1 MDLQR
6 SDNREESPGVYSEG
20 ESAAGHSAREVAML
34 KHASP
39 QRSSSSLAQ
48 HMPPS
53 PTAARPSEA
62 RGNALVAGNAFRDSY
77 SERSVDCDSL
87 IVPASF
93 AQAEKQAG
101 YQVGTWSGVSQAN
114 VRRGLSFSARRAPD
128 ALSFR
133 SVRSEGHP
141 ASVAAT
147 MPTKMAP
154 ATTSM
159 TNVSTLK
166 TDGSSPKSDKTSEE
180 CGLQYLKGDM
190 SSLKNLL
197 RLPGVRGHAKI
208 IEISKDGVVLSPDSL
223 SLNSSDSFFT
233 ANSGRTSSRSW
244 SSNASSNSNATNT
257 STESSSSTSEP
268 ASTTIRVFA
277 KCLRSDIEYKTISV
291 SARAT
296 CREVVALL
304 LSKYRMRH
312 RDPNLFYLTMEVTVR
327 RWSGAP
333 VRSLLVLEDGA
344 RPAQLALC
352 RPPGDSRF
360 ALQMRRG
367 GVIKVHDTVLMPGSQ
382 YKSLL
387 VSERTTAEEVVQLL
401 LNCYNR
407 RDNKY
412 YYAIHEVRRSP
423 EYSDRII
430 LAEERP
436 LEVKGRWPRD
446 RQAEFVFVLRR
457 DMSQA
462 LSLRRVRFSTQ
473 LSLRTSEVK
482 RPAVGGTVKDNI
494 EPATK
499 IELVQAA
506 RNKPHDQVQIL
517 IVEDAV
523 IDCTDVTP
531 KMTTI
536 NRTTTVNNKGT
547 LEVFNGKTSASAS
560 HSRLPPTK
568 PVSEFMVNHGVSGT
582 RDSSTNTE
590 RKTWS
595 NTSTQTIVSKHAPRS
610 ASLSRVQ
617 HHPHPAN
624 ASQNLTSNIVRPSS
638 VEPNLTVTKPAFSEL
653 QAEPNKTNLREVVGD
668 KANHLSRHVLTDER
682 KLVSQNSRC
691 EKNTD
696 TTHTSPFKT
705 PGPSAGRACSTV
717 SQPTK
722 PDTQHVC
729 KHNCQHCFYI

>member
-1 MDLQR
+1 
-6 SDNREESPGVYSEG
+6 
-20 ESAAGHSAREVAML
+20 ML

-39 QRSSSSLAQ
+39 QRCSSSLA
-48 HMPPS
+48 HHIPRS
-53 PTAARPSEA
+53 PTAVRPET
-62 RGNALVAGNAFRDSY
+62 RAGTHVEVLLPSDTGLTLRDSY

-87 IVPASF
+87 IVPASY
-93 AQAEKQAG
+93 AQAEKEAG
-101 YQVGTWSGVSQAN
+101 YQVGTWSCVSQAS
-114 VRRGLSFSARRAPD
+114 VRRGLSFSSRRAPD

-133 SVRSEGHP
+133 SVRSEGP
-141 ASVAAT
+141 PTSIVAT
-147 MPTKMAP
+147 IPTKLS
-154 ATTSM
+154 TSSTSM
-159 TNVSTLK
+159 TNVSTLGN
-166 TDGSSPKSDKTSEE
+166 DESSPKNDKTRKE
-180 CGLQYLKGDM
+180 CGLQYLKGDL

-208 IEISKDGVVLSPDSL
+208 IEISKDGAVLSPDSL

-244 SSNASSNSNATNT
+244 SSNASSNSNTTNT
-257 STESSSSTSEP
+257 STDSSSSTSEP

-352 RPPGDSRF
+352 RPLGDSRF

-387 VSERTTAEEVVQLL
+387 VSERTTAEDVVQLL

-423 EYSDRII
+423 NYSDRMI
-430 LAEERP
+430 LPEELP
-436 LEVKGRWPRD
+436 LEVKNKWPRD

-457 DMSQA
+457 NMSQA
-462 LSLRRVRFSTQ
+462 LSLRR
-473 LSLRTSEVK
+473 LSLRTSDVK
-482 RPAVGGTVKDNI
+482 RPSTDVNI
-494 EPATK
+494 KENNVNKT
-499 IELVQAA
+499 ELVPAL
-506 RNKPHDQVQIL
+506 RGKPDNQVQIL
-517 IVEDAV
+517 ILEDAV

-536 NRTTTVNNKGT
+536 NRTATASCTST
-547 LEVFNGKTSASAS
+547 LEVFNAKTSVSATR
-560 HSRLPPTK
+560 SRPLLTK
-568 PVSEFMVNHGVSGT
+568 PINELMMTASGVSTT
-582 RDSSTNTE
+582 RESSTNTE
-590 RKTWS
+590 AKTWS
-595 NTSTQTIVSKHAPRS
+595 NTSTQTVVSRQVPRS
-610 ASLSRVQ
+610 SSLTRVQQLSREIDAQNHV
-617 HHPHPAN
+617 
-624 ASQNLTSNIVRPSS
+624 SQSLTTNIPRPSS
-638 VEPNLTVTKPAFSEL
+638 VEPKITVTTPAFNEL
-653 QAEPNKTNLREVVGD
+653 HSEPNKTTTKDIQNEKNCVSQDILKDEHKLTSQSSKCETVGD
-668 KANHLSRHVLTDER
+668 TSLSS
-682 KLVSQNSRC
+682 KIQG
-691 EKNTD
+691 
-696 TTHTSPFKT
+696 TS
-705 PGPSAGRACSTV
+705 PGPSCSNG
-717 SQPTK
+717 SA
-722 PDTQHVC
+722 PDRLEVQHIC